1 MFEHRASKEPK
12 TRAIVAGSAENGD
25 QKPGSESNQ
34 ISKEKIL
41 NSFDGNKKSGIEFE
55 ALLKTNRKKRRK
67 QKGNR
72 KLIESQETM
81 YNSRLC

>member
-1 MFEHRASKEPK
+1 MQGCKKRKS
-12 TRAIVAGSAENGD
+12 RAIVAGSAENGD

-55 ALLKTNRKKRRK
+55 ALLKTNRKKRSK
-67 QKGNR
+67 QKR
-72 KLIESQETM
+72 ESKVDRIAR
-81 YNSRLC
+81 NDV